1 MYVYVLGKKKVGRKV
16 AWRPATVHSGLIIKQ
31 MVWNTRLL
39 HWCQDITEFF
49 KAVCLS
55 LVLSIML
62 TNSSF
67 ELHEIKYFY
76 TCWFLLS
83 AVSEQINL

>member
-39 HWCQDITEFF
+39 Q
-49 KAVCLS
+49 
-55 LVLSIML
+55 LVPGYYRI
-62 TNSSF
+62 F
-67 ELHEIKYFY
+67 
-76 TCWFLLS
+76 
-83 AVSEQINL
+83 

>member
-39 HWCQDITEFF
+39 H
-49 KAVCLS
+49 
-55 LVLSIML
+55 
-62 TNSSF
+62 
-67 ELHEIKYFY
+67 
-76 TCWFLLS
+76 
-83 AVSEQINL
+83 